1 MGDALVIAGN
11 PRACNLGAQDALGV
25 AQEHGRARVNV
36 ELGCVQVSKRTELR
50 EGNPGN

>member
-11 PRACNLGAQDALGV
+11 PRACNFGAQDALGV

-36 ELGCVQVSKRTELR
+36 ELGCVKVSKRTELR